1 MSTTLNKQN
10 KYEIIKD
17 GTNKDTINKITLYIH
32 SDMNENRKNIICES
46 NKFAQFVENY
56 NTVHDTITS
65 IKKTFDDLDDIKLI
79 GINRFH

>member
-56 NTVHDTITS
+56 NTITS
-65 IKKTFDDLDDIKLI
+65 IEKTFNKLDEIKLI

>member
-32 SDMNENRKNIICES
+32 DDMDENRKNIICES
-46 NKFAQFVENY
+46 NKFVQFVENY
-56 NTVHDTITS
+56 NTITS
-65 IKKTFDDLDDIKLI
+65 IEKTFNKLDEIKLI
-79 GINRFH
+79 DINRFH